1 MLTSADTLSPSPGR
15 MAAAGTKR
23 KLDIAATTLLNEA
36 DEVCFT
42 WHIKGLTPDSFTGAA
57 NGAAGRL
64 HSPDFS
70 ALGKEWR
77 LIAYLNG
84 VKAEDA
90 GHISHFLH
98 LRTPNSTITPH
109 AALSIGD
116 KQDLLS
122 ADMFTTVQPPPDGS
136 SAALGHTDF
145 LSHKKLLAKPAVY
158 FPGGIMK
165 ATATLKST
173 QLLVVEQGVARVAGV
188 SVLPIPP
195 PSAPSDLASLLASGE
210 GADVIL
216 RCGAVHIS
224 AHSPILCARSPVLKA
239 HLTGPL
245 ACSLDNVPVP
255 PEIDEHTL
263 RRTLTFI
270 YTDELA
276 PESAEEAQ
284 HLLNAADHYG
294 LPRLRA
300 ICEST
305 LAESL
310 SVANAAF
317 TLTLAEQHGAAALKD
332 AALRFV
338 ASNAVPVMATEGW
351 RHLKAASP
359 ALVEAAMMTLA
370 TGAPPAPPTDIDTEG
385 ADGEGRRV
393 RQRTE

>member
-1 MLTSADTLSPSPGR
+1 

-23 KLDIAATTLLNEA
+23 KLDIAATTRFKEA
-36 DEVCFT
+36 EEVCFT
-42 WHIKGLTPDSFTGAA
+42 WRLEGLTPDSFTGAA
-57 NGAAGRL
+57 NGVAGRL
-64 HSPDFS
+64 QSPDFS

-77 LIAYLNG
+77 LRAYLNG
-84 VKAEDA
+84 DKAEDA
-90 GHISHFLH
+90 GHFSLFLH
-98 LRTPNSTITPH
+98 LRTPNSTISPH
-109 AALSIGD
+109 VALSIGD
-116 KQDLLS
+116 SKLSLTAELFSSVQPTPEGSGQGWGFSKFLPHTDLLS
-122 ADMFTTVQPPPDGS
+122 KRD
-136 SAALGHTDF
+136 
-145 LSHKKLLAKPAVY
+145 VY
-158 FPGGIMK
+158 FPGGITTV
-165 ATATLKST
+165 TATLKST
-173 QLLVVEQGVARVAGV
+173 QLVVADKGVARVAGV

-195 PSAPSDLASLLASGE
+195 PSALSDLASLLASGE
-210 GADVIL
+210 GADVTL

-270 YTDELA
+270 YTDELV

-284 HLLNAADHYG
+284 HLLNAADHYS

-300 ICEST
+300 ICENT

-310 SVANAAF
+310 SVDNAAF

-338 ASNAVPVMATEGW
+338 ASNAVAVMATEGW

-370 TGAPPAPPTDIDTEG
+370 TGAPPAPVPPTDPDTEG

-393 RQRTE
+393 RQRVTE

>member
-1 MLTSADTLSPSPGR
+1 M
-15 MAAAGTKR
+15 
-23 KLDIAATTLLNEA
+23 
-36 DEVCFT
+36 CFT
-42 WHIKGLTPDSFTGAA
+42 WRLEGLTADSFTGAA
-57 NGAAGRL
+57 SGAVGRL
-64 HSPDFS
+64 LSPEFS

-77 LIAYLNG
+77 LQAYLNG
-84 VKAEDA
+84 ETAEDA
-90 GHISHFLH
+90 GHLSVYLA
-98 LRTPNSTITPH
+98 LRTPNTTITPYVP
-109 AALSIGD
+109 LSIGD
-116 KQDLLS
+116 VKDSLTANVFS
-122 ADMFTTVQPPPDGS
+122 TAQPKPEGS
-136 SAALGHTDF
+136 GKAWGSQF
-145 LSHKKLLAKPAVY
+145 LSHKKLLPKRDVY
-158 FPGGIMK
+158 FPGGVMTV
-165 ATATLKST
+165 TATLKST
-173 QLLVVEQGVARVAGV
+173 QLVVAVQGVARAAEA

-195 PSAPSDLASLLASGE
+195 PSALSDLASLLASGE
-210 GADVIL
+210 GADVTL

-239 HLTGPL
+239 HLIGPL

-270 YTDELA
+270 YTDELV

-300 ICEST
+300 ICENT

-338 ASNAVPVMATEGW
+338 ASNAVAVMATEGW

-359 ALVEAAMMTLA
+359 ALVDAAMITA
-370 TGAPPAPPTDIDTEG
+370 VTGAPPAPVPPTDPDREG
-385 ADGEGRRV
+385 ADGEARRV
-393 RQRTE
+393 RRRTK

>member
-1 MLTSADTLSPSPGR
+1 

-23 KLDIAATTLLNEA
+23 KLDIAATTRCKEA
-36 DEVCFT
+36 EEVCFT
-42 WHIKGLTPDSFTGAA
+42 WRIEGLTPDSFTGAE
-57 NGAAGRL
+57 NGAAGWL
-64 HSPDFS
+64 HSPEFS

-77 LIAYLNG
+77 LRAYLNG
-84 VKAEDA
+84 DKAEDA
-90 GHISHFLH
+90 GHFSLFLH
-98 LRTPNSTITPH
+98 LRTPNFRKLTLNSTITPH
-109 AALSIGD
+109 VALSIGD
-116 KQDLLS
+116 RKLS
-122 ADMFTTVQPPPDGS
+122 LTDRVFTTVQPTPEGSGQGWGS
-136 SAALGHTDF
+136 SKFLPHTDL
-145 LSHKKLLAKPAVY
+145 LSKRDVY
-158 FPGGIMK
+158 FPGGIMTV
-165 ATATLKST
+165 TATLKST
-173 QLLVVEQGVARVAGV
+173 QLVVAEKGVARVAEA

-195 PSAPSDLASLLASGE
+195 PSLVLNLASLLSSGE
-210 GADVIL
+210 GADVTL

-224 AHSPILCARSPVLKA
+224 AHSPILCARSPVLRA

-300 ICEST
+300 ICENT

-310 SVANAAF
+310 SVDNAAF

-338 ASNAVPVMATEGW
+338 ASNAVAVMATEGW

-359 ALVEAAMMTLA
+359 ALVEAAMITA
-370 TGAPPAPPTDIDTEG
+370 VTGAPPVPAPAPDAAG
-385 ADGEGRRV
+385 ASAEAVDGEARRV
-393 RQRTE
+393 RRRTK